1 MHIARELRRLNRFSF
16 LARNQNFTNGELF
29 EKMEHVT
36 KLKRDSALKNLYQ
49 KTQASLLRIFYFGL
63 QCIFC
68 LLENRYNFE
77 FKATFHLKN
86 PD

>member
-29 EKMEHVT
+29 EQMEHVT

-49 KTQASLLRIFYFGL
+49 KTQASLLRIILLSDYN
-63 QCIFC
+63 IF
-68 LLENRYNFE
+68 LFVAISKLENKYNFE
-77 FKATFHLKN
+77 
-86 PD
+86 